1 MQTKPGMSSM
11 NEDDV
16 RRVVD
21 ERLITAF
28 VALST
33 NVGSDQFLPDQLRLD
48 LARLIWNTA
57 MLIKPLATDTETPAS
72 QASSEA
78 PAGED
83 NVPPWVERR
92 KRPEPKLYK

>member
-1 MQTKPGMSSM
+1 M

-57 MLIKPLATDTETPAS
+57 MLIKPLATDTETPAN
-72 QASSEA
+72 QEASEV
-78 PAGED
+78 PAEEGT
-83 NVPPWVERR
+83 PPWQDRRVEDRR